1 LTFHGVYILLELC
14 CKLLNFNNI
23 NQTDAQKN
31 HMPAVDIDQ
40 LIPHRDRMKLI
51 GSILEISNDLAVTSA
66 IVSDTWPLCS
76 GASVSSIALIEV
88 AAQTAGVLSCWK
100 KGENRS
106 AFIAGMLTG
115 IKSADFFIDEVPLHA
130 ELTTT
135 ATTMYGLEDYEAMEV
150 TVMLGQQCL
159 CKVQLQILGLRS
171 KEIQDSGFK
180 IQD

>member
-1 LTFHGVYILLELC
+1 M
-14 CKLLNFNNI
+14 
-23 NQTDAQKN
+23 Q
-31 HMPAVDIDQ
+31 DIAIDD
-40 LIPHRDRMKLI
+40 LIPHRGRMKLI
-51 GSILEISNDLAVTSA
+51 GSIVQVSNDIAVTSA
-66 IVSDTWPLCS
+66 VVGDTWPLCD
-76 GASVSSIALIEV
+76 GASVSPIALIEV

-100 KGENRS
+100 KGESRS

-159 CKVQLQILGLRS
+159 CKVQLQILGLRA
-171 KEIQDSGFK
+171 KPDA
-180 IQD
+180 